1 MSVLVAWAL
10 VVAGALQKEPTPN
23 APARSGLEALAERC
37 GSELDW
43 ARTWDDAAERA
54 RRDDR
59 LVLVY
64 VRDQRGFAISD
75 AAMIGPFMDEDVVTW
90 VRTRCVPLK
99 FDRHAD
105 DAPFEDPAMYG
116 LGPLTFGLAVWLTTQ
131 SGEVVAQTCLP
142 TTEGVAALLDQ
153 TFAKKAAPIVGRDG
167 SDGAALQRARV
178 AFERCELDRA
188 LAESEG
194 IGDAEAHVLRA
205 RIHRARMQGDEAL
218 AELDAARAA
227 GADASRIG
235 TLRAELLL
243 RRGDATAARDEAER
257 VLEADDALPDPLA
270 ARARYVAGAAAYVAR
285 DPAAG
290 TRQWTELV
298 RDFPSERW
306 AWLAAGI
313 STSTIARLGGL
324 PQFAWPRDDV
334 RRALRRVD
342 DAPLRASATRQA
354 MDDAVSYLV
363 RVQRDDGSWLCGG
376 EVDGIGARAS
386 DLTLGV
392 SAIAARACLLD
403 DAPAAKVAVDRAL
416 AWMRAQR
423 ELEIAD
429 TTPPLFMDYGGW
441 SAAYRLVFAAECIA
455 AGRMDADDPFPRGMI
470 EELASRQKPGGGWHY
485 YVSGDATGAASGGS
499 TSFITAAAVLALVR
513 ARDVGVDVP
522 DALLGKALDA
532 LDRMRN
538 DNGSYE
544 YWIDMG
550 GPRQHVARRD
560 GSYGRGPICAL
571 ARFKGGRGSLAEV
584 ERAVDDF
591 VDHRRIL
598 EAQRG
603 KSLMHAGPDGEG
615 CHYVLFDFAGAAAA
629 LAELEVEKRERVRD
643 VLLDS
648 ILAMR
653 TEDGAFLDYAM
664 IGADYGAGMARIAMG
679 SLVGG

>member
-1 MSVLVAWAL
+1 MSAFTSCVAAVVLL
-10 VVAGALQKEPTPN
+10 LQD
-23 APARSGLEALAERC
+23 APATDALTELAARC
-37 GSELDW
+37 GSELEW
-43 ARTWDDAAERA
+43 AQDWDDAAARA
-54 RRDDR
+54 RREDR

-75 AAMIGPFMDEDVVTW
+75 AAMIGPFMDEDVVAW
-90 VRTRCVPLK
+90 VRERCVPLK

-105 DAPFEDPAMYG
+105 DAPFEDPAVFG
-116 LGPLTFGLAVWLTTQ
+116 LGPLTFGLAVLLTTP

-153 TFAKKAAPIVGRDG
+153 TFAKQAAPSDVRDG
-167 SDGAALQRARV
+167 SDAAALERARA

-188 LAESEG
+188 LAESQR
-194 IGDAEAHVLRA
+194 IDDAEAHVLRA
-205 RIHRARMQGDEAL
+205 RIHRARMQGTDAL
-218 AELDAARAA
+218 RELDAAREA
-227 GADASRIG
+227 GAESARIAV
-235 TLRAELLL
+235 LRAEVLL
-243 RRGDATAARDEAER
+243 RGGDAVAARGAAQSA
-257 VLEADDALPDPLA
+257 LEGAASPPASLA
-270 ARARYVAGAAAYVAR
+270 AHAHYVAGAAAYVAR

-290 TRQWTELV
+290 TRHWTELV
-298 RDFPSERW
+298 RDFPTERW
-306 AWLAAGI
+306 AWLAAGV

-324 PQFAWPRDDV
+324 PQFSWPREDV

-342 DAPLRASATRQA
+342 DEPLSASAARQA
-354 MDDAVSYLV
+354 MDDAIAYLI

-392 SAIAARACLLD
+392 TAIAARACLLD
-403 DAPAAKVAVDRAL
+403 DSPVAKAAVDRVL
-416 AWMRAQR
+416 AWLRAQR

-429 TTPPLFMDYGGW
+429 TTAPLFKDYGGW
-441 SAAYRLVFAAECIA
+441 SAAYRLAFAAECIA
-455 AGRMDADDPFPRGMI
+455 DGRMNADDPFPRGMI

-513 ARDVGVDVP
+513 AREVGVDVP
-522 DALLGKALDA
+522 NAVLDKALDA

-550 GPRQHVARRD
+550 GPRQHAARRD

-571 ARFKGGRGSLAEV
+571 ARFKGGRSSLAEL

-629 LAELEVEKRERVRD
+629 VAELDAEERDRVRE

-653 TEDGAFLDYAM
+653 TEDGAFLDFAM
-664 IGADYGAGMARIAMG
+664 IGADYGAGMARIALG
-679 SLVGG
+679 ALVGE